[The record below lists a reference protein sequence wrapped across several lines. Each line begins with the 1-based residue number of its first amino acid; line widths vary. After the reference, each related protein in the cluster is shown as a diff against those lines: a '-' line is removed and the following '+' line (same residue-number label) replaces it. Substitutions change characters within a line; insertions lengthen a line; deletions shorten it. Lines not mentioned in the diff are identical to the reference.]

1 MSAKELAYHFSTPLT
16 TEHLGEI
23 PPHYKMDVD
32 SDEKYFIGSEVGAY
46 LRLFRGMLYK
56 TYPVLWRML
65 CSPQQRLHLI
75 SQAEDKHKM
84 MQMSN
89 ITIVKY
95 SEIMDIMKGDGDS
108 YRSGP
113 PKVIIKGETL
123 KFNFPTPVIKKSD
136 APSSG
141 RGRASRSAKRKE
153 QEELEKAQMESA
165 NTWSSSSIR
174 HHLDPVPFNTAVTH
188 VRNEKKMLRTYPSF
202 SMPSTEIAHDQAKKI
217 EDLIPI
223 RLDMEIDGQK
233 LRDVFTWN
241 KNEKVITPEIY
252 AEMMCD
258 DMKLD
263 MQLFAPTIAS
273 QIKTQIE
280 QHSQFADRNT
290 EKEMLGKD
298 SSDRRVV
305 INLNIQV
312 GNTTLKDQFEWD
324 ISPNNIENNSNSPE
338 RFAEILCSELG
349 LGGEFKTAVAY
360 SIRGQ
365 IAYHRHNVTE
375 SLPTLD
381 YPMRLNGEEWGPSL
395 EILTDAEME
404 KKIRDMDRNTRRMR
418 RFQTSNFY

>member
-16 TEHLGEI
+16 TEHLGDL
-23 PPHYKMDVD
+23 PPTYKMSVD
-32 SDEKYFIGSEVGAY
+32 SDERYFIGSEVGAY

-75 SQAEDKHKM
+75 AQAEDKHKM

-95 SEIMDIMKGDGDS
+95 SEIMDIMNGQGDA

-113 PKVIIKGETL
+113 PKVIVKGETL
-123 KFNFPTPVIKKSD
+123 KFNFPTPVVKKIE
-136 APSSG
+136 SSSTG

-153 QEELEKAQMESA
+153 QEELEKAQMESV
-165 NTWSSSSIR
+165 NSWSSSSIR
-174 HHLDPVPFNTAVTH
+174 HHLDPVPFNTAVAH

-202 SMPSTEIAHDQAKKI
+202 SMPSTEIAHDQAKNK
-217 EDLIPI
+217 DHLIPI

-241 KNEKVITPEIY
+241 KNEKVVTPEIF

-263 MQLFAPTIAS
+263 LQLFAPTIAN

-280 QHSQFADRNT
+280 QYNQFDKNINKNN
-290 EKEMLGKD
+290 ELLGN
-298 SSDRRVV
+298 STDRRVV

-324 ISPNNIENNSNSPE
+324 ISAQNTEANSTAPE
-338 RFAEILCSELG
+338 RFAETLCMELG
-349 LGGEFKTAVAY
+349 LGGEFKTAIAY

-375 SLPTLD
+375 ALPELD
-381 YPMRLNGEEWGPSL
+381 YPLRLDGEEWGPSL